1 MKKRLRLLAWLITL
15 TMLCQLL
22 PFSAFAQSDIA
33 QTLVQRRVSASSLD
47 EQNDL
52 SSVTFEGGT
61 GTSEDPYQIAT
72 AKQLDAIRNNLGA
85 SYVLVNDID
94 LSNYGNWVPIGW
106 SFDPNPSPGSTFFYG
121 TLDGQNHSISN
132 LTINYD
138 AFVADSSNPCL
149 NRLGLFYE
157 IHANLGNFG
166 DGWVRIGGIVKNL
179 NLDNINFS
187 TTTEPLPRSGG
198 IAGYTLGEV
207 LISNCNV
214 SGSISDSATTGNSS
228 TLGGLCGYASS
239 SSNDYF
245 ELSDCTSSVS
255 ITVSRTSPQAG
266 EAGDVTCGGIVGS
279 SSYFSNISNCINYGS
294 ITVSGLPFFRCVVGG
309 IVGKFLEGS
318 IDKCVNYGTLSVE
331 DSVYYFHYYL
341 TGGCYIGGICG
352 YSDGQ
357 CYSNPPADYRFTIT
371 NCVNSG
377 NINGSVTSSDSEATS
392 GGVAGI
398 CAAPDNAWTG
408 NSTQTYID
416 NCFNTA
422 SKVNFIFNRAD
433 VFSYPSYCIS
443 TNSEIVRSV
452 YFLDT
457 TRLNGRIPDKS
468 DSLRNGES
476 LSYYEI
482 LSRIKEIFPDF
493 ELEPAPDIPDLPE
506 EEFSFHK
513 DNLSFLNAPQYFF
526 LGDEL
531 NYWKYA
537 YNNPKQKRENYPK
550 SLQTLPED
558 SGRLH
563 LSDDKMEKVTRNLS
577 ESAHRWI
584 ANRIKYTWTGSCYG
598 MVAISLIHYLEPDRL
613 PYSRLSV
620 SGVDDNSLTYQLPSP
635 IESQEIEDFV
645 NYYMMQQFLPTYY
658 KTCSNYLYNCEHNF
672 EGTLNEILN
681 SLYKHHPVFVS
692 MSNHQILFLEVLET
706 YSDHY
711 VIGIYDPNEAEEQRL
726 TLYKDAYAVD
736 DDPKIHISYGEN
748 NYIRNYILSDDLD
761 LIDVRNYFDIT
772 PDYETQTDYTDG
784 HIIIDADNDFGF
796 IFGHQY
802 YYRTENGKLCEKNS
816 NVKILK
822 SSNALNEDSSNNLI
836 ELVFPKPSSSEDA
849 VLELTSSGVNDASML
864 LNDTML
870 SVSTDGPT
878 RLTYNEQART
888 IDVTSSTPTGVSLLL
903 TQNNPSEAW
912 PWDTF
917 AVDVPQST
925 TLHIELTG
933 DSLKISGDYL
943 SGATYATEN
952 MTDDVVSGG
961 DIPDGMD
968 NVTIVNKN
976 GSNGNTTDIK
986 TPDPVE
992 PAELTVS
999 VSGGTIIQ
1007 INDDAFAESLTT
1019 HTAKQGDKITI
1030 MANTTD
1036 KFNGWTVNEGDV
1048 ELDDATAPTT
1058 TFTMGEKSVEITAE
1072 YKDDSTEPVEPAE
1085 LTVSVSGGT
1094 IIQINDDAFAE
1105 SLTTH
1110 TAKQGDK
1117 ITIMANTTDKFNG
1130 WIVNEGDVTLD
1141 DATAPTTTFTMNEK
1155 SVRIT
1160 AEYQNSSTDPT
1171 PTPTPGGNS
1180 SSGSGGGGG
1189 GGAAVLIGVGAA
1201 AAITAGV
1208 FMMSPVEIKGRVV
1221 LADQA
1226 AVPGAKI
1233 SLLREGKVVA
1243 QTTADENGNFSLKA
1257 KRGSYE
1263 LTAAYTNADG
1273 QLIYKTINI
1282 KAPAKDLTVTF

>member
-72 AKQLDAIRNNLGA
+72 AEQLDAIRNNLGA

-422 SKVNFIFNRAD
+422 SKVNFILNRAD

-1019 HTAKQGDKITI
+1019 HIAKQGDKITI
-1030 MANTTD
+1030 MAD
-1036 KFNGWTVNEGDV
+1036 
-1048 ELDDATAPTT
+1048 
-1058 TFTMGEKSVEITAE
+1058 
-1072 YKDDSTEPVEPAE
+1072 
-1085 LTVSVSGGT
+1085 
-1094 IIQINDDAFAE
+1094 
-1105 SLTTH
+1105 
-1110 TAKQGDK
+1110 
-1117 ITIMANTTDKFNG
+1117 TTDKFNG

-1273 QLIYKTINI
+1273 QLIYKTIDI

>member
-72 AKQLDAIRNNLGA
+72 AEQLDAIRNNLGA

-1130 WIVNEGDVTLD
+1130 WTVNEGDVTLD

-1273 QLIYKTINI
+1273 QLIYKTIDI

>member
-15 TMLCQLL
+15 TLLCQLL

-72 AKQLDAIRNNLGA
+72 AEQLDAIRNNLGA

-1110 TAKQGDK
+1110 IAKQGDK
-1117 ITIMANTTDKFNG
+1117 ITIMADTTDKFNG

-1273 QLIYKTINI
+1273 QLIYKTIDI

>member
-72 AKQLDAIRNNLGA
+72 AEQLDAIRNNLGA

-526 LGDEL
+526 LVDEL

-1110 TAKQGDK
+1110 IAKQGDK
-1117 ITIMANTTDKFNG
+1117 ITIMADTTDKFNG

-1273 QLIYKTINI
+1273 QLIYKTIDI

>member
-15 TMLCQLL
+15 TILCQML

-61 GTSEDPYQIAT
+61 GTPEDPYQIAT
-72 AKQLDAIRNNLGA
+72 AEQLDAIRNNLSA
-85 SYVLVNDID
+85 SYILLNYID
-94 LSNYGNWVPIGW
+94 LSSYGNWIPIGD
-106 SFDPNPSPGSTFFYG
+106 SSSSGFTG
-121 TLDGQNHSISN
+121 TLDGNGHSIQNMTITSSGLDYSAFIGSALNATVKN
-132 LTINYD
+132 LSLTNVDIEVSD
-138 AFVADSSNPCL
+138 THCVAGIIGSAVDNCIIESCSVS
-149 NRLGLFYE
+149 
-157 IHANLGNFG
+157 GNIR
-166 DGWVRIGGIVKNL
+166 VTTARVELLIGGIVGSFANTS
-179 NLDNINFS
+179 DN
-187 TTTEPLPRSGG
+187 SG
-198 IAGYTLGEV
+198 YYPS
-207 LISNCNV
+207 ISN
-214 SGSISDSATTGNSS
+214 
-228 TLGGLCGYASS
+228 
-239 SSNDYF
+239 
-245 ELSDCTSSVS
+245 SVNRAA
-255 ITVSRTSPQAG
+255 ITVDGPDFTTLLS
-266 EAGDVTCGGIVGS
+266 CGGIVGS
-279 SSYFSNISNCINYGS
+279 SDASIVDCENYGEINS
-294 ITVSGLPFFRCVVGG
+294 ISRSSIFTGG
-309 IVGKFLEGS
+309 IVGDCSANVTSCKNF
-318 IDKCVNYGTLSVE
+318 GTVFGQSNNETYTVA
-331 DSVYYFHYYL
+331 
-341 TGGCYIGGICG
+341 GIAG
-352 YSDGQ
+352 RAPTVSY
-357 CYSNPPADYRFTIT
+357 
-371 NCVNSG
+371 CVNSG
-377 NINGSVTSSDSEATS
+377 SVHGHSGFKS
-392 GGVAGI
+392 GGNATGI
-398 CAAPDNAWTG
+398 TG
-408 NSTQTYID
+408 MLSSLARF
-416 NCFNTA
+416 CFNIATNIDSTYGDDSAASIAYRVGGAKVRNNCYSLNTTLVNGVVPAESIGTA
-422 SKVNFIFNRAD
+422 QA
-433 VFSYPSYCIS
+433 
-443 TNSEIVRSV
+443 
-452 YFLDT
+452 
-457 TRLNGRIPDKS
+457 
-468 DSLRNGES
+468 NGES
-476 LSYYEI
+476 LSYDEI
-482 LSRIKEIFPDF
+482 LAKIREYFPDF
-493 ELEPAPDIPDLPE
+493 ELEPDVPDEPSK
-506 EEFSFHK
+506 EFTFK
-513 DNLSFLNAPQYFF
+513 RDNLSFLNAPQYFF

-537 YNNPKQKRENYPK
+537 YNNPNRKRENYPK

-635 IESQEIEDFV
+635 IESHEIEDFV

-658 KTCSNYLYNCEHNF
+658 KTWSNYSYNCEHNF

-772 PDYETQTDYTDG
+772 PDHETQTDYTDG
-784 HIIIDADNDFGF
+784 HIIIDADNDVGF

-1117 ITIMANTTDKFNG
+1117 ITIMADTTDKFNG

-1282 KAPAKDLTVTF
+1282 KAPAKDLTMTF

>member
-1 MKKRLRLLAWLITL
+1 MKKRLRLLTWMLTL
-15 TMLCQLL
+15 TMLCELL

-61 GTSEDPYQIAT
+61 GTPEDPYQIAT
-72 AKQLDAIRNNLGA
+72 AEQLDAIRNNLGA

-198 IAGYTLGEV
+198 IAGYTLGRV

-482 LSRIKEIFPDF
+482 LSRIKE
-493 ELEPAPDIPDLPE
+493 
-506 EEFSFHK
+506 
-513 DNLSFLNAPQYFF
+513 
-526 LGDEL
+526 
-531 NYWKYA
+531 
-537 YNNPKQKRENYPK
+537 
-550 SLQTLPED
+550 
-558 SGRLH
+558 
-563 LSDDKMEKVTRNLS
+563 
-577 ESAHRWI
+577 
-584 ANRIKYTWTGSCYG
+584 
-598 MVAISLIHYLEPDRL
+598 
-613 PYSRLSV
+613 
-620 SGVDDNSLTYQLPSP
+620 
-635 IESQEIEDFV
+635 
-645 NYYMMQQFLPTYY
+645 
-658 KTCSNYLYNCEHNF
+658 
-672 EGTLNEILN
+672 
-681 SLYKHHPVFVS
+681 
-692 MSNHQILFLEVLET
+692 
-706 YSDHY
+706 
-711 VIGIYDPNEAEEQRL
+711 
-726 TLYKDAYAVD
+726 
-736 DDPKIHISYGEN
+736 
-748 NYIRNYILSDDLD
+748 
-761 LIDVRNYFDIT
+761 
-772 PDYETQTDYTDG
+772 
-784 HIIIDADNDFGF
+784 
-796 IFGHQY
+796 
-802 YYRTENGKLCEKNS
+802 
-816 NVKILK
+816 
-822 SSNALNEDSSNNLI
+822 
-836 ELVFPKPSSSEDA
+836 
-849 VLELTSSGVNDASML
+849 
-864 LNDTML
+864 
-870 SVSTDGPT
+870 
-878 RLTYNEQART
+878 
-888 IDVTSSTPTGVSLLL
+888 
-903 TQNNPSEAW
+903 
-912 PWDTF
+912 
-917 AVDVPQST
+917 
-925 TLHIELTG
+925 
-933 DSLKISGDYL
+933 
-943 SGATYATEN
+943 
-952 MTDDVVSGG
+952 
-961 DIPDGMD
+961 
-968 NVTIVNKN
+968 
-976 GSNGNTTDIK
+976 
-986 TPDPVE
+986 
-992 PAELTVS
+992 
-999 VSGGTIIQ
+999 
-1007 INDDAFAESLTT
+1007 
-1019 HTAKQGDKITI
+1019 
-1030 MANTTD
+1030 
-1036 KFNGWTVNEGDV
+1036 
-1048 ELDDATAPTT
+1048 
-1058 TFTMGEKSVEITAE
+1058 
-1072 YKDDSTEPVEPAE
+1072 
-1085 LTVSVSGGT
+1085 
-1094 IIQINDDAFAE
+1094 
-1105 SLTTH
+1105 
-1110 TAKQGDK
+1110 
-1117 ITIMANTTDKFNG
+1117 
-1130 WIVNEGDVTLD
+1130 
-1141 DATAPTTTFTMNEK
+1141 
-1155 SVRIT
+1155 
-1160 AEYQNSSTDPT
+1160 
-1171 PTPTPGGNS
+1171 
-1180 SSGSGGGGG
+1180 
-1189 GGAAVLIGVGAA
+1189 
-1201 AAITAGV
+1201 
-1208 FMMSPVEIKGRVV
+1208 
-1221 LADQA
+1221 
-1226 AVPGAKI
+1226 
-1233 SLLREGKVVA
+1233 
-1243 QTTADENGNFSLKA
+1243 
-1257 KRGSYE
+1257 
-1263 LTAAYTNADG
+1263 
-1273 QLIYKTINI
+1273 
-1282 KAPAKDLTVTF
+1282 

>member
-72 AKQLDAIRNNLGA
+72 AEQLDAIRNNLGA

-457 TRLNGRIPDKS
+457 TRLNGRNPHKS
-468 DSLRNGES
+468 DSLPNRES

-1110 TAKQGDK
+1110 IAKQGDK
-1117 ITIMANTTDKFNG
+1117 ITIMADTTDKFNG

-1180 SSGSGGGGG
+1180 SSGSGGGG

-1273 QLIYKTINI
+1273 QLIYKTIDI

>member
-72 AKQLDAIRNNLGA
+72 AEQLDAIRNNLGA

-106 SFDPNPSPGSTFFYG
+106 SFDPNPSPYSTFFNG

-138 AFVADSSNPCL
+138 AFAADSSNPCP
-149 NRLGLFYE
+149 NRLGLFYK
-157 IHANLGNFG
+157 IHAKLGNFG
-166 DGWVRIGGIVKNL
+166 DGCGWVRIGGIVKNL

-198 IAGYTLGEV
+198 IAGYTLGRV

-228 TLGGLCGYASS
+228 TLGGLCGYI
-239 SSNDYF
+239 DYDELSDDIP

-279 SSYFSNISNCINYGS
+279 SSHFSNISNCINYGS

-341 TGGCYIGGICG
+341 SGGCYIGGICG

-1007 INDDAFAESLTT
+1007 INDDAFDESLTT

-1030 MANTTD
+1030 MADTTD
-1036 KFNGWTVNEGDV
+1036 KFNGWT
-1048 ELDDATAPTT
+1048 
-1058 TFTMGEKSVEITAE
+1058 
-1072 YKDDSTEPVEPAE
+1072 
-1085 LTVSVSGGT
+1085 
-1094 IIQINDDAFAE
+1094 
-1105 SLTTH
+1105 
-1110 TAKQGDK
+1110 
-1117 ITIMANTTDKFNG
+1117 
-1130 WIVNEGDVTLD
+1130 VNEGDVTLD

-1221 LADQA
+1221 LADQT

-1273 QLIYKTINI
+1273 QLIYKTIDI
-1282 KAPAKDLTVTF
+1282 KAPVKDLTVTF

>member
-72 AKQLDAIRNNLGA
+72 AEQLDAIRNNLGA

-214 SGSISDSATTGNSS
+214 SGSFSDSATTGNSS

-878 RLTYNEQART
+878 RLTYNAQART

-1019 HTAKQGDKITI
+1019 HIAKQGDKITI
-1030 MANTTD
+1030 MAD
-1036 KFNGWTVNEGDV
+1036 
-1048 ELDDATAPTT
+1048 
-1058 TFTMGEKSVEITAE
+1058 
-1072 YKDDSTEPVEPAE
+1072 
-1085 LTVSVSGGT
+1085 
-1094 IIQINDDAFAE
+1094 
-1105 SLTTH
+1105 
-1110 TAKQGDK
+1110 
-1117 ITIMANTTDKFNG
+1117 TTDKFNG

-1273 QLIYKTINI
+1273 QLIYKTIDI

>member
-72 AKQLDAIRNNLGA
+72 AEQLDAIRNNLGA

-422 SKVNFIFNRAD
+422 SKVNFILNRAD

-784 HIIIDADNDFGF
+784 HIIIDSDNDFGF

-1019 HTAKQGDKITI
+1019 HIAKQGDKITI
-1030 MANTTD
+1030 MAD
-1036 KFNGWTVNEGDV
+1036 
-1048 ELDDATAPTT
+1048 
-1058 TFTMGEKSVEITAE
+1058 
-1072 YKDDSTEPVEPAE
+1072 
-1085 LTVSVSGGT
+1085 
-1094 IIQINDDAFAE
+1094 
-1105 SLTTH
+1105 
-1110 TAKQGDK
+1110 
-1117 ITIMANTTDKFNG
+1117 TTDKFNG

-1273 QLIYKTINI
+1273 QLIYKTIDI

>member
-15 TMLCQLL
+15 TMLCQPL

-72 AKQLDAIRNNLGA
+72 AEQLDAIRNNLGA

-1019 HTAKQGDKITI
+1019 HIAKQGDKITI
-1030 MANTTD
+1030 MAD
-1036 KFNGWTVNEGDV
+1036 
-1048 ELDDATAPTT
+1048 
-1058 TFTMGEKSVEITAE
+1058 
-1072 YKDDSTEPVEPAE
+1072 
-1085 LTVSVSGGT
+1085 
-1094 IIQINDDAFAE
+1094 
-1105 SLTTH
+1105 
-1110 TAKQGDK
+1110 
-1117 ITIMANTTDKFNG
+1117 TTDKFNG

-1273 QLIYKTINI
+1273 QLIYKTIDI

>member
-72 AKQLDAIRNNLGA
+72 AEQLDAIRNNLGA

-1110 TAKQGDK
+1110 IAKQGDK
-1117 ITIMANTTDKFNG
+1117 ITIMADTTDKFNG

-1180 SSGSGGGGG
+1180 SSGSGGGG

-1273 QLIYKTINI
+1273 QLIYKTIDI

>member
-15 TMLCQLL
+15 TILCELL

-61 GTSEDPYQIAT
+61 GTPEDPYQIAT
-72 AKQLDAIRNNLGA
+72 AEQLDAIRNNLGA

-138 AFVADSSNPCL
+138 AFAADSSNPCP

-468 DSLRNGES
+468 DSSRNGES

-1030 MANTTD
+1030 MADTTD

-1048 ELDDATAPTT
+1048 E
-1058 TFTMGEKSVEITAE
+1058 
-1072 YKDDSTEPVEPAE
+1072 
-1085 LTVSVSGGT
+1085 
-1094 IIQINDDAFAE
+1094 
-1105 SLTTH
+1105 
-1110 TAKQGDK
+1110 
-1117 ITIMANTTDKFNG
+1117 
-1130 WIVNEGDVTLD
+1130 LD

-1273 QLIYKTINI
+1273 QLIYKTIDI
-1282 KAPAKDLTVTF
+1282 KAPVKDLTMTF

>member
-15 TMLCQLL
+15 TILCELL

-61 GTSEDPYQIAT
+61 GTPEDPYQIAT
-72 AKQLDAIRNNLGA
+72 AEQLDAIRNNLGA

-106 SFDPNPSPGSTFFYG
+106 SFAPNPSPGSTFFYG

-138 AFVADSSNPCL
+138 AFVADSSNPCP

-772 PDYETQTDYTDG
+772 PDHETQTDYTDG

-1030 MANTTD
+1030 MADTTD

-1072 YKDDSTEPVEPAE
+1072 YKDDSTEPVEPTE

-1117 ITIMANTTDKFNG
+1117 ITIMADTTDKFNG
-1130 WIVNEGDVTLD
+1130 WTVNEGDVTLD

>member
-1 MKKRLRLLAWLITL
+1 MKKRLRLLTWMLTL
-15 TMLCQLL
+15 TMLCELL

-61 GTSEDPYQIAT
+61 GTPEDPYQIAT
-72 AKQLDAIRNNLGA
+72 AEQLDAIRNNLGA

-1030 MANTTD
+1030 MADTTD

-1072 YKDDSTEPVEPAE
+1072 YKDDSTEPVEPTE

-1117 ITIMANTTDKFNG
+1117 ITIMADTTDKFNG

-1273 QLIYKTINI
+1273 QLIYKTIDI

>member
-72 AKQLDAIRNNLGA
+72 AEQLDAIRNNLGA

-106 SFDPNPSPGSTFFYG
+106 SFYG

-1019 HTAKQGDKITI
+1019 HIAKQGDKITI
-1030 MANTTD
+1030 MAD
-1036 KFNGWTVNEGDV
+1036 
-1048 ELDDATAPTT
+1048 
-1058 TFTMGEKSVEITAE
+1058 
-1072 YKDDSTEPVEPAE
+1072 
-1085 LTVSVSGGT
+1085 
-1094 IIQINDDAFAE
+1094 
-1105 SLTTH
+1105 
-1110 TAKQGDK
+1110 
-1117 ITIMANTTDKFNG
+1117 TTDKFNG

-1273 QLIYKTINI
+1273 QLIYKTIDI

>member
-72 AKQLDAIRNNLGA
+72 AEQLDAIRNNLGA

-1110 TAKQGDK
+1110 IAKQGDK
-1117 ITIMANTTDKFNG
+1117 ITIMADTTDKFNG

-1273 QLIYKTINI
+1273 QLIYKTIDI